1 MDPLALTLVLAS
13 AGIHAGWNLLAKRVL
28 GGFGVAWAYAAVASL
43 ATMPLGIV
51 AARTLDEPPSLLAW
65 GFVTGSALLHVGY
78 FVSLQRG
85 YRLGDLSLVYPL
97 ARGSGPALAT
107 IAAVAFLN
115 ERPGPLVVAGTAL
128 VAIAAFGLAGGTS
141 AGSGR
146 AVRAGLATGLFIA
159 AYSVWDATAVARVGI
174 APLLYTWL
182 SETMRAVVL
191 APLAVRRREEV
202 ARAWRTSRWSL
213 IGVGVLSPLAYLLV
227 LYAFRLAPVS
237 QVAPTREVSIL
248 IGVALGTGLLQEG
261 HAARRLLAAAAMAAG
276 VAMLASG
283 RAS

>member
-1 MDPLALTLVLAS
+1 VDPLALTLVLAS

-28 GGFGVAWAYAAVASL
+28 GGFGVAWAYAAVASI
-43 ATMPLGIV
+43 ATMPLGIA

-78 FVSLQRG
+78 FASLQRG

-115 ERPGPLVVAGTAL
+115 ERPGLQVVVGTAL
-128 VAIAAFGLAGGTS
+128 VATAAFGLAGGRA

-146 AVRAGLATGLFIA
+146 AVRAGLATGMFIA
-159 AYSVWDATAVARVGI
+159 AYSVWDATAVARIGI

-182 SETMRAVVL
+182 SETIRAVVL
-191 APLAVRRREEV
+191 APAAWLRRDEVR
-202 ARAWRTSRWSL
+202 RAWRASRWAL
-213 IGVGVLSPLAYLLV
+213 VGVGVLSPMAYLLV

-261 HAARRLLAAAAMAAG
+261 HVVRRLLAAAAMAIG

-283 RAS
+283 RAG

>member
-1 MDPLALTLVLAS
+1 VDPLALTLVLAS
-13 AGIHAGWNLLAKRVL
+13 AGIHASWNLLAKRVL
-28 GGFGVAWAYAAVASL
+28 GGFGVAWAYAAVASVVTL
-43 ATMPLGIV
+43 PAGIV
-51 AARTLDEPPSLLAW
+51 AARALDEPLPWLAW
-65 GFVTGSALLHVGY
+65 AFIVGSALLHVGY

-85 YRLGDLSLVYPL
+85 YRLGDLSLIYPL

-107 IAAVAFLN
+107 IAAIAFLG
-115 ERPGPLVVAGTAL
+115 ERPGLVVVLGTAL
-128 VAIAAFGLAGGTS
+128 IAASAFGLAGGRV

-146 AVRAGLATGLFIA
+146 AVRAGLATGVVIA
-159 AYSVWDATAVARVGI
+159 AYSVWDATAVARVGV
-174 APLLYTWL
+174 APLLYMWL
-182 SETMRAVVL
+182 SETARALVL
-191 APLAVRRREEV
+191 APVAWVRQDEV
-202 ARAWRTSRWSL
+202 RRAWRASPRAL

-261 HAARRLLAAAAMAAG
+261 HALRRLLAAAAMAVG
-276 VAMLASG
+276 VAMLALG

>member
-13 AGIHAGWNLLAKRVL
+13 AGIHASWNLLAKRVL
-28 GGFGVAWAYAAVASL
+28 GGFGVAWVYAAVASL
-43 ATMPLGIV
+43 ATLPAGIV
-51 AARTLDEPPSLLAW
+51 AARALDGPPSRLAW
-65 GFVTGSALLHVGY
+65 AFIVGSALLHVGY

-85 YRLGDLSLVYPL
+85 YRLGDLSLIYPL
-97 ARGSGPALAT
+97 ARGSGPALAM
-107 IAAVAFLN
+107 IAAVAFLG
-115 ERPGPLVVAGTAL
+115 ERPGLLVVLGTTL
-128 VAIAAFGLAGGTS
+128 VATAAFGLTGGRS

-146 AVRAGLATGLFIA
+146 AVRAGLATGVFIA
-159 AYSVWDATAVARVGI
+159 AYSVWDATAVARIGI
-174 APLLYTWL
+174 APILYMWL
-182 SETMRAVVL
+182 SETTRAVVL
-191 APLAVRRREEV
+191 APVAWLRRDEVR
-202 ARAWRTSRWSL
+202 RAWRESRWAL

-261 HAARRLLAAAAMAAG
+261 HVARRLMAATAMAAG
-276 VAMLASG
+276 IAMLALG

>member
-43 ATMPLGIV
+43 ATLPLGIV
-51 AARTLDEPPSLLAW
+51 AARSLDAPPSPLAW
-65 GFVTGSALLHVGY
+65 GFMAGSALLHVGY

-97 ARGSGPALAT
+97 ARGSGPAMAT
-107 IAAVAFLN
+107 LAAVAFLN
-115 ERPGPLVVAGTAL
+115 ERPGPLVVAGTVL
-128 VAIAAFGLAGGTS
+128 VATAAFGLAGG
-141 AGSGR
+141 AAAASGR
-146 AVRAGLATGLFIA
+146 AVRAGLLTGMFIA
-159 AYSVWDATAVARVGI
+159 AYSVWDATAVARIGI

-182 SETMRAVVL
+182 SETMRALVL
-191 APLAVRRREEV
+191 APVAWLHRDEVR
-202 ARAWRTSRWSL
+202 RAWRASRWAL
-213 IGVGVLSPLAYLLV
+213 VGVGVLSPLAYLLV

-248 IGVALGTGLLQEG
+248 IGVALGAGLLREG
-261 HAARRLLAAAAMAAG
+261 HVARRLMAAAAMAAG

-283 RAS
+283 RAG